1 MENDSPRQDP
11 ERANQS
17 HSAVSSETKSAGSWG
32 RADERAESSIQQYRD
47 IFEIASDGLVV
58 NDLVSGI
65 VLEANPAFC
74 RMHGY
79 DDMAG
84 LHPSTFIH
92 PNSQSIFVEYV
103 DAIRS
108 GREYRARAQD
118 IRRDGTVFD
127 VEVLGRRMTY
137 NGRPAMLGV
146 VRDVSEQVRDY
157 QQLEERVT
165 ERTNEI
171 QRRREVAEGLQ
182 ELLAFVNSR
191 QSLQEIL
198 DYLAMQSRRL
208 LGSDAS
214 ALFMPV
220 DERGVELLSIRA
232 SDRLTPEHT
241 TVRMPVG
248 ISSTGLAYHRRK
260 AVVVSNLRAVLPLEY
275 DVNDTLQLNEQSN
288 RIDVVRLPSL
298 LENPER
304 EPGATQVA
312 GMRSFAERFG
322 AFLSVPLALEDTS
335 YGTLSLYYFEPRDFN
350 DDDIALASTFAR
362 QAALA
367 IENAQLREQAGK
379 AAAVEERQRLAR
391 ELHDAVTQTLFSASL
406 ISEVIPD
413 LWERNPD
420 EARRRLQQLRRLTR
434 GALAEMRLL
443 LVELRPTALTDMP
456 IADLLRQLID
466 ATSGSIRAEMSLDVE
481 GHYRTTLTPEAQ
493 IAFYRIAQEAL
504 NNVAKHSQ
512 AQTVRLALNCLDDRI
527 QMTIQDDGLGFDVTS
542 IPAGHLGVGIMAERA
557 EDVCAALDVWSA
569 PGEGTRITVTWPN
582 LEESGC

>member
-1 MENDSPRQDP
+1 MENDSPRQGP
-11 ERANQS
+11 ERAQSS
-17 HSAVSSETKSAGSWG
+17 HSVGSAES
-32 RADERAESSIQQYRD
+32 RKTDKRDRAEPRSEQSIQQYRD

-58 NDLVSGI
+58 NDLVSGV

-79 DDMAG
+79 DTMVG

-92 PNSQSIFVEYV
+92 PDSQPIFAEYV
-103 DAIRS
+103 EAIRA

-127 VEVLGRRMTY
+127 VEVLGRLMTY
-137 NGRPAMLGV
+137 NGQPAMLGV
-146 VRDVSEQVRDY
+146 VRDVSEQVRAY
-157 QQLEERVT
+157 LQLEERVA

-182 ELLAFVNSR
+182 ELLAVVNSR

-220 DERGVELLSIRA
+220 DEPGVELLSIRA
-232 SDRLTPEHT
+232 SDRLTPEHS
-241 TVRMPVG
+241 TVRMPFHG
-248 ISSTGLAYHRRK
+248 SSTGLAYIRRK
-260 AVVVSNLRAVLPLEY
+260 AVIVPNLRAALPLEY
-275 DVNDTLQLNEQSN
+275 VPNDTLQLNEQSN
-288 RIDVVRLPSL
+288 RIEIVRLPSL
-298 LENPER
+298 LEHPEHD
-304 EPGATQVA
+304 PDATQVS
-312 GMRSFAERFG
+312 GMRSFAQRFG
-322 AFLSVPLALEDTS
+322 AFLAVPLALEDTS

-350 DDDIALASTFAR
+350 NDDIALASTFAR

-406 ISEVIPD
+406 IAEVIPD
-413 LWERNPD
+413 LWETKPD
-420 EARRRLQQLRRLTR
+420 EARQRLQQLRRLTR

-443 LVELRPTALTDMP
+443 LVELRPSALTDMP

-466 ATSGSIRAEMSLDVE
+466 AASGSIRAEMSLDVA

-504 NNVAKHSQ
+504 NNISKHSH
-512 AQTVRLALNCLDDRI
+512 ARTVRLALNCLDDQI
-527 QMTIQDDGLGFDVTS
+527 EMTIYDDGLGFDLAT

-569 PGEGTRITVTWPN
+569 PGEGTRITVTWPKPTA
-582 LEESGC
+582 LMS